1 MNAFTNTLNV
11 RQIRGFRARR
21 NALGNLR
28 ARHPV
33 RRHGGHDRHQP
44 DLSQRS
50 TGNRENAGGVSF
62 SRSARLDGRRE
73 IEAKRRPNRL
83 RAFQLLKAKK
93 KKKKKKKEKKKKK
106 KDFTYGLNTNNT
118 SNGTVFCLGRAARA
132 HREKSSSYYFIVN
145 CYLYCYLLLLLS
157 RVTKKNAILSRV

>member
-50 TGNRENAGGVSF
+50 SGNRENAGGVSF

-93 KKKKKKKEKKKKK
+93 KKKKKK
-106 KDFTYGLNTNNT
+106 DFTYGLNTNNT
-118 SNGTVFCLGRAARA
+118 SNRTVFRFGRAARV
-132 HREKSSSYYFIVN
+132 HREKSSS
-145 CYLYCYLLLLLS
+145 
-157 RVTKKNAILSRV
+157 

>member
-50 TGNRENAGGVSF
+50 SGNRENAGGVSF

-93 KKKKKKKEKKKKK
+93 KKKKKEKKKKK
-106 KDFTYGLNTNNT
+106 KDFTYGLNTKNT

>member
-50 TGNRENAGGVSF
+50 SGNRENAGGVSF

-93 KKKKKKKEKKKKK
+93 KKKKKEKKKKK
-106 KDFTYGLNTNNT
+106 KDFTYGLNTKNT

-145 CYLYCYLLLLLS
+145 CYLYCYLLLLS

>member
-50 TGNRENAGGVSF
+50 TGNRENAGGVSCAH
-62 SRSARLDGRRE
+62 STSLDGQRE
-73 IEAKRRPNRL
+73 IQTKRRANRVRTL
-83 RAFQLLKAKK
+83 QSLILK
-93 KKKKKKKEKKKKK
+93 
-106 KDFTYGLNTNNT
+106 
-118 SNGTVFCLGRAARA
+118 
-132 HREKSSSYYFIVN
+132 
-145 CYLYCYLLLLLS
+145 
-157 RVTKKNAILSRV
+157 